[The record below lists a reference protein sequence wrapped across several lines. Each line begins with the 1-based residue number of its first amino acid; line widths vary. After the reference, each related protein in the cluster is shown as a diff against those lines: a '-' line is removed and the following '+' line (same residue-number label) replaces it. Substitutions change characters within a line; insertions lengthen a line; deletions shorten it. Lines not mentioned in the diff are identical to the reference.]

1 MSACRPHPAV
11 VYTPLDESEAILL
24 HLDTKLYYTL
34 NETGRRIWEL
44 AAAGETPDAIGA
56 ALSAEYDIT
65 AEQAEG
71 RARSLIDELARE
83 RLLDR

>member
-11 VYTPLDESEAILL
+11 VYTPLDETEAILL

-44 AAAGETPDAIGA
+44 AAAGQAPEAIAA
-56 ALSAEYDIT
+56 ALSAEFDVT
-65 AEQAEG
+65 VEHAEA
-71 RARSLIDELARE
+71 RARSLIEDLARE
-83 RLLDR
+83 RLLLR